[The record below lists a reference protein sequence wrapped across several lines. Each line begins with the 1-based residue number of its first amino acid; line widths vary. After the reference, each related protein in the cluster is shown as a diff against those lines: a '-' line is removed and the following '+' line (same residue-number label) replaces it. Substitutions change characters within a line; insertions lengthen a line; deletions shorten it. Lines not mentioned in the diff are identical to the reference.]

1 MREEKPDQSVEL
13 GDSQGL
19 SSQRDR
25 RIKEWTC
32 ERCRVTRIPTTEAA
46 TSTTL
51 DVLAKKGEI

>member
-32 ERCRVTRIPTTEAA
+32 KGCRVTGIPTTEAA

-51 DVLAKKGEI
+51 DVSAMKGEI